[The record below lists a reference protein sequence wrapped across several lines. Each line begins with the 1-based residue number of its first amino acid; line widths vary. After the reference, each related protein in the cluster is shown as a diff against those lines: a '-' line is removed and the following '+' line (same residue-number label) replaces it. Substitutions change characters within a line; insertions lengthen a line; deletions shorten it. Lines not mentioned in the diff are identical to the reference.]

1 MWTYQGTVS
10 VCCSSDIL
18 LLLRRSWDFR
28 GKLVCVLSHPI
39 VFQVLHPRPWLLL
52 LLSLEAAPPAWLSRP
67 S

>member
-10 VCCSSDIL
+10 VCCSRDIL

-28 GKLVCVLSHPI
+28 GKLVYVFSHPI
-39 VFQVLHPRPWLLL
+39 VFQVLHSRPWLPL